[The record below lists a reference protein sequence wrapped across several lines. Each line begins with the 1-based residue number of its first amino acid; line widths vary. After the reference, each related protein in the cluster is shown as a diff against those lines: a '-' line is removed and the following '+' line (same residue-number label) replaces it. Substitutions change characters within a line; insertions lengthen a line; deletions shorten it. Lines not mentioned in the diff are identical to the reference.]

1 MLERT
6 RNRSAVQRRAA
17 HLEARL
23 SLVYQSELF
32 ERGFGYLSDG
42 GVSIGHRD
50 PRLRRYDCSFGG
62 WHQTLP

>member
-1 MLERT
+1 MLKCT
-6 RNRSAVQRRAA
+6 RKRSALQRAA
-17 HLEARL
+17 P
-23 SLVYQSELF
+23 YQSVLF